1 MSLMLTQDEE
11 MIRQTARDFAE
22 KRLKPLAAKFDEEED
37 IPKELYDE
45 AADLGFF
52 GILIPEEYGG
62 LGLDYAACTL
72 VMEEIARICA
82 AFEVTLTVHN
92 SLVSTA
98 LVNFCNEEQKRAWL
112 PKLAKGEWIA
122 AYSLSE
128 PGSGSDAGSLKCSAK
143 KEGDGW
149 RLDGAKAWVSSAGIA
164 DFFIVFVSTDPSKGN
179 KGISCLAVPK
189 GLQGMS
195 LGKKEKKLG
204 IRGSDTR
211 EIHFA
216 GARVPAFNLIG
227 QENQGF
233 KIAMTQLDGGRIGIA
248 AQAVGIAQAAME
260 EAVNYAKAREQFGK
274 KLAEFQATQFK
285 LADMAMKIEAARLL
299 TLKAARLMASGQKS
313 TQASSMAKLMASETA
328 NKVAYD
334 ALQIHGGNGYTRE
347 FAVERYFRDAR
358 ITEIYE
364 GTSEIQRLVIA
375 REILRSKN

>member
-1 MSLMLTQDEE
+1 MGLMLSQDEE
-11 MIRQTARDFAE
+11 MVRQTAREFAE
-22 KRLKPLAAKFDEEED
+22 KRLKPLAEKFDEEEA
-37 IPKELYDE
+37 IPRELYAE

-52 GILIPEEYGG
+52 GILIPEEFGG
-62 LGLDYAACTL
+62 LGLDYTACII
-72 VMEEIARICA
+72 VMEEIARVSA

-98 LVNFCNEEQKRAWL
+98 LVNFCNEEQKKAWL

-128 PGSGSDAGSLKCSAK
+128 QGSGSDAGSLRCAAAK
-143 KEGDGW
+143 EPDGW
-149 RLDGAKAWVSSAGIA
+149 RLKGGKAWVSSAGIA
-164 DFFIVFVSTDPSKGN
+164 DFFIVFVSTDPANGN
-179 KGISCLAVPK
+179 KGISCLAVTK
-189 GLQGMS
+189 GMEGMT

-216 GARVPAFNLIG
+216 GTRVPAFHLIG
-227 QENQGF
+227 EINQGF

-260 EAVNYAKAREQFGK
+260 EAVSYAKTREQFGK

-285 LADMAMKIEAARLL
+285 LADMAVKVEAARLM
-299 TLKAARLMASGQKS
+299 TLKAARLMASGQKA
-313 TQASSMAKLMASETA
+313 TQAASMAKLLASQTA
-328 NKVAYD
+328 NQVAYD
-334 ALQIHGGNGYTRE
+334 ALQIHGGNGYIRE
-347 FAVERYFRDAR
+347 FPVERYFRDAR

-375 REILRSKN
+375 REILRG